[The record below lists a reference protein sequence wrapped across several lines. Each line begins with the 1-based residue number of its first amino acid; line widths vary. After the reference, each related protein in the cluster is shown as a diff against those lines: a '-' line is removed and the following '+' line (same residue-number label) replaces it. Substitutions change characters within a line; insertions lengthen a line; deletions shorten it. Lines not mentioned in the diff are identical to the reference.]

1 MMELK
6 GLQTRI
12 TTFGKDDQG
21 EIYFHVEDDP
31 LPFKLDMGMVNLS
44 LVPYMAKGLG
54 VTMNYTSTADHHI
67 VSWWS
72 FVKSPLNDEQ
82 GYPVPWLSRRIR
94 YRKMT
99 LPLRKH

>member
-1 MMELK
+1 MEQK

-12 TTFGKDDQG
+12 TTFGKDEQG
-21 EIYFHVEDDP
+21 EIYFYVEGDP
-31 LPFKLDMGMVNLS
+31 FPFKLDIGMVNLS

-54 VTMNYTSTADHHI
+54 VTMNYTSTA
-67 VSWWS
+67 VSWWT
-72 FVKSPLNDEQ
+72 FVQSPLNDAQ
-82 GYPVPWLSRRIR
+82 GHPVPWLSRRIR